1 MASTTDVIEKKILL
15 RASRSRVYRAL
26 SDSREFGAWFGMRL
40 LGPFVAG
47 QAVRGTITPT
57 TADPEV
63 ARLQKPFE
71 GLPIELEVVGLEPER
86 LFSFHWHPHAVERDK
101 DYSEE
106 PSTLV
111 AFEIEEAAGGVLL
124 TVRESGFDR
133 IPLARRAKAFTAND
147 EGWGI
152 VVKLIERHLAAS

>member
-71 GLPIELEVVGLEPER
+71 GLP
-86 LFSFHWHPHAVERDK
+86 
-101 DYSEE
+101 
-106 PSTLV
+106 
-111 AFEIEEAAGGVLL
+111 
-124 TVRESGFDR
+124 
-133 IPLARRAKAFTAND
+133 
-147 EGWGI
+147 
-152 VVKLIERHLAAS
+152 